1 MTFDEWVRQVHE
13 RIQSEPIWGFAG
25 YRKAL
30 YLFELVWL
38 DTELWQ
44 EKDGRSR
51 NLVWQTIGS
60 TGSISANIE
69 EGYGRGY
76 GKEMLYH
83 YRVALASARETKGW
97 FFRARQLM
105 EKKVL
110 DERLALI
117 DEVIALLVTEINHQ
131 KRKQSTR

>member
-13 RIQSEPIWGFAG
+13 RIQNEPIWGFAG